1 MSALVATDDMAR
13 PLTGAV
19 KACLPCAYVLRGQGS
34 LGMGPGSTI
43 SILCHRLTDLLTLS
57 VGLSVGGCDE

>member
-1 MSALVATDDMAR
+1 MVVTDDTAT

-19 KACLPCAYVLRGQGS
+19 KACLPCADLLRGIGS
-34 LGMGPGSTI
+34 LRVGPCSTI

-57 VGLSVGGCDE
+57 LGLSVGGCDE